1 VEVRE
6 MANFAEL
13 SKAIIEGDITKVT
26 EGTQRAVAEGASPRE
41 IIDKGLTPGMDVVGK
56 HFKEGDMFIPEVLL
70 SARAMHA
77 GLTILKPLLAASD
90 SLTIGRVVVGTIQGD
105 IHDIGKSLV
114 STMLE
119 GAGFEVTD
127 LGVDVPQ
134 QRFAEVAVAKKANL
148 VGMSALLTTTM
159 VNMKGVID
167 RLEEAGV
174 RRQVKIIIG
183 GAPVT
188 QDFANRIGADGYA
201 PDAARAVDL
210 VRRLLGIQVEEERR

>member
-1 VEVRE
+1 

-13 SKAIIEGDITKVT
+13 SKAIIEGDISKVT
-26 EGTQRAVAEGASPRE
+26 ERTQRAVAEGVSPRE

-90 SLTIGRVVVGTIQGD
+90 SSTIGRVVLGTIQGD

-210 VRRLLGIQVEEERR
+210 VRRLLGIRVEEERR

>member
-1 VEVRE
+1 

-26 EGTQRAVAEGASPRE
+26 ERTQRAVAEGASPRE

-90 SLTIGRVVVGTIQGD
+90 SSTIGRVVLGTIQGD

>member
-1 VEVRE
+1 

-13 SKAIIEGDITKVT
+13 SKAIIEGDISKVT
-26 EGTQRAVAEGASPRE
+26 ERTQRAVAEGASPRE

-90 SLTIGRVVVGTIQGD
+90 SPTIGRVVLGTIQGD
-105 IHDIGKSLV
+105 IHDLGKSLV

-159 VNMKGVID
+159 VNMKGVIQ

-174 RRQVKIIIG
+174 RRQVKVIIG

>member
-1 VEVRE
+1 

-26 EGTQRAVAEGASPRE
+26 ERTQRAVAEGASPRE

-90 SLTIGRVVVGTIQGD
+90 SSTIGRVVLGTIQGD

-210 VRRLLGIQVEEERR
+210 VRRLLGIRVEEERR

>member
-1 VEVRE
+1 
-6 MANFAEL
+6 
-13 SKAIIEGDITKVT
+13 
-26 EGTQRAVAEGASPRE
+26 
-41 IIDKGLTPGMDVVGK
+41 
-56 HFKEGDMFIPEVLL
+56 MFIPEVLL

-90 SLTIGRVVVGTIQGD
+90 SAAIGRVVLGPIQGD

-114 STMLE
+114 GTMLE

-127 LGVDVPQ
+127 LGVDVQPQ
-134 QRFAEVAVAKKANL
+134 HFAEVAVAKKASV

-159 VNMKGVID
+159 VNMKGVIQ

-174 RRQVKIIIG
+174 RQRVRIIIG

-210 VRRLLGIQVEEERR
+210 VRRLLGIQVEEASR

>member
-13 SKAIIEGDITKVT
+13 SKAIIEGDISKVT
-26 EGTQRAVAEGASPRE
+26 ERTQRAVAEGASPRE

-90 SLTIGRVVVGTIQGD
+90 SSTIGRVVLGTIQGD

-210 VRRLLGIQVEEERR
+210 VRRLLGIRVEEERR

>member
-1 VEVRE
+1 

-13 SKAIIEGDITKVT
+13 SKAIIEGDISKVT
-26 EGTQRAVAEGASPRE
+26 ERTQRAVAEGASPRE

-90 SLTIGRVVVGTIQGD
+90 SSTIGRVVLGTIQGD

>member
-1 VEVRE
+1 

-13 SKAIIEGDITKVT
+13 SKAIIEGDISKVT
-26 EGTQRAVAEGASPRE
+26 ERTQRAVAEGVSPRE

-90 SLTIGRVVVGTIQGD
+90 SSTIGRVVLGTIQGD

>member
-1 VEVRE
+1 

-13 SKAIIEGDITKVT
+13 SKAIIAGDIAKVT
-26 EGTQRAVAEGASPRE
+26 EGTQRAVAEGVSPRE
-41 IIDKGLTPGMDVVGK
+41 IIDKSLTPGMDVVGK
-56 HFKEGDMFIPEVLL
+56 QFKEGDMFIPEVLL

-77 GLTILKPLLAASD
+77 GLTILKPLLAAGD
-90 SLTIGRVVVGTIQGD
+90 SPAIGRVVLGTIQGD

-114 STMLE
+114 ATMLE

-127 LGVDVPQ
+127 LGVDVQP
-134 QRFAEVAVAKKANL
+134 QRFAEVAVAKKASV

-159 VNMKGVID
+159 VNMQGVIQ
-167 RLEEAGV
+167 RLEEAGA
-174 RRQVKIIIG
+174 RQRVKIIIG

-188 QDFANRIGADGYA
+188 QDFANRIGADGFA

-210 VRRLLGIQVEEERR
+210 VRRLLGIQVEEGKR

>member
-1 VEVRE
+1 

-13 SKAIIEGDITKVT
+13 SKAIIEGDISKVT
-26 EGTQRAVAEGASPRE
+26 ERTQRAVAEGASPRE

-90 SLTIGRVVVGTIQGD
+90 SSTIGRVVLGTIQGD

-210 VRRLLGIQVEEERR
+210 VRRLLGIRVEEERR